1 VRVCGTSEN
10 PLDSTEPAFDGIYEV
25 NAPRLHHPLHGLHCE
40 GHLNLLGDPERP
52 LTGSLEVLE
61 CGWTIALDAP
71 AQTGRRGRRK
81 RYSDVAIEAGLML
94 RPAFGRPWRQTESM
108 LGSIMG
114 LLGLDLPVPEPVRAS
129 AAITRFSCRSADLG
143 VVIALKK
150 ASARGDRQH
159 GADGVRVRRVVARE
173 ARWQAAPELAK
184 APSGGR
190 SRQR

>member
-1 VRVCGTSEN
+1 MRVCGTSEN

-129 AAITRFSCRSADLG
+129 ASVLHGCAGWRKRRPVSMLRISPSCRTNTMLT
-143 VVIALKK
+143 
-150 ASARGDRQH
+150 
-159 GADGVRVRRVVARE
+159 VAATFR
-173 ARWQAAPELAK
+173 
-184 APSGGR
+184 GR
-190 SRQR
+190 SDA